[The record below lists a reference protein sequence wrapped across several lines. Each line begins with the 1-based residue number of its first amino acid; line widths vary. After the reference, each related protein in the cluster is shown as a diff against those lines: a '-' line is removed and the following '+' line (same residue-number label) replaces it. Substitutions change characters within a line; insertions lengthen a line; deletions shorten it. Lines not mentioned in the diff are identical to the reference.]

1 LTGESEEKTVDWS
14 HDDLRPK
21 IPPVSDEASTQRF
34 APPSKFDGALGN
46 CITLARPGDVEDFI
60 RRWHRAQM
68 RQWAGQWRVV
78 HHDAAEL
85 GQPVEYLAEAT
96 VQIAMLYRDSAD
108 GANGSS

>member
-1 LTGESEEKTVDWS
+1 
-14 HDDLRPK
+14 
-21 IPPVSDEASTQRF
+21 
-34 APPSKFDGALGN
+34 
-46 CITLARPGDVEDFI
+46 
-60 RRWHRAQM
+60 M

>member
-1 LTGESEEKTVDWS
+1 
-14 HDDLRPK
+14 
-21 IPPVSDEASTQRF
+21 
-34 APPSKFDGALGN
+34 LGN
-46 CITLARPGDVEDFI
+46 CITLARPKDVEDFI

-96 VQIAMLYRDSAD
+96 VQIAVLYRDSAD
-108 GANGSS
+108 DVSGLR